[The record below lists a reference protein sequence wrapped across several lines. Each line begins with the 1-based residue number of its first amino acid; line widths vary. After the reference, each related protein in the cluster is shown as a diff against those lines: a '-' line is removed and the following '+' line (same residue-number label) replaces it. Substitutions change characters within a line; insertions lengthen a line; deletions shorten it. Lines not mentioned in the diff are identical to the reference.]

1 VEIVLVARYSENPH
15 AYTHTHTQTHTHTH
29 THTHTSTHTHTAIY
43 LLDAHYEVYIWL
55 GWWPDQKNKLLREVN
70 ATTGSA
76 HSRWLRD
83 KKLALETALL
93 YVKGTHQLVLF
104 IAHR

>member
-1 VEIVLVARYSENPH
+1 MEIVLVARYSENPH
-15 AYTHTHTQTHTHTH
+15 AYTHTHTHTHI
-29 THTHTSTHTHTAIY
+29 HTHTAIY
-43 LLDAHYEVYIWL
+43 LLHAHYEVYIWL

-104 IAHR
+104 IAHH